1 MERNQ
6 KPIVY
11 VDTHIVT
18 RMAAGQLNDLSKT
31 AINLIDTGCLFYSPM
46 VKLELHY
53 LYERKEFHI
62 HQMKFYHIY
71 LKQLFY
77 KSAAH
82 HLPKLQPKH
91 NKFTG
96 RETLLIA

>member
-11 VDTHIVT
+11 IDTHIVT
-18 RMAAGQLNDLSKT
+18 RMVAGQLNDLSKT

-53 LYERKEFHI
+53 L
-62 HQMKFYHIY
+62 
-71 LKQLFY
+71 
-77 KSAAH
+77 
-82 HLPKLQPKH
+82 
-91 NKFTG
+91 
-96 RETLLIA
+96 